1 MCWMMAQLH
10 HCPAYFVLASPQFLV
25 LSMLIYAVACGLV
38 WLRPC
43 LYVVVLIYNYPVRG
57 LFFISNSQIPTAT
70 PVVLLITNSG
80 SKLGSRNVW
89 FDTWSWVELSI
100 VEGILER
107 PSFFWKSP
115 SETFSPNHSS
125 LIEKLVTNTHDW
137 VPSGYKDLSADNAFV
152 AIKCADGSR
161 NQLLVIFSSGSI
173 VTAALDCAGINPTV

>member
-1 MCWMMAQLH
+1 M
-10 HCPAYFVLASPQFLV
+10 LASPQFLV

-89 FDTWSWVELSI
+89 FDT
-100 VEGILER
+100 
-107 PSFFWKSP
+107 
-115 SETFSPNHSS
+115 
-125 LIEKLVTNTHDW
+125 
-137 VPSGYKDLSADNAFV
+137 
-152 AIKCADGSR
+152 
-161 NQLLVIFSSGSI
+161 
-173 VTAALDCAGINPTV
+173 